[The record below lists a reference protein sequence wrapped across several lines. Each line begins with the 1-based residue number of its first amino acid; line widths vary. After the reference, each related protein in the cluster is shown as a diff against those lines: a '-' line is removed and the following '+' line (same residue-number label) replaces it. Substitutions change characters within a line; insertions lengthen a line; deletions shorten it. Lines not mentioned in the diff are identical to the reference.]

1 MTASLRKSGLP
12 FMEEIPWGSH
22 ICLFYETEDDLLDT
36 HVAYFGAGLES
47 NEFCVWAISE
57 PLTAEKAQASLRQ
70 GIPDF
75 DRHLATGSIEFI
87 FGRDWYLKGDE
98 FDLQRITSGW
108 HDKLRQALERGYE
121 GLRISGNA
129 FWIESNHW
137 KEFCEYEEELDRSL
151 AGQPMLVLCTY
162 ALGASRAVDV
172 LDVTRAHNFTIARRR
187 GEWQLMETPELR
199 QANQQIKVLNDAL
212 TVMSEAASGHD
223 ALTER
228 ERAVLAQIVKGA
240 SSKEA
245 ARNLGISPR
254 TVDFHRANIIG
265 KLGAKNTADL
275 VRVVLSKR

>member
-1 MTASLRKSGLP
+1 
-12 FMEEIPWGSH
+12 MEEIPWGSH

-75 DRHLATGSIEFI
+75 DRHLAAGRIEFI

-172 LDVTRAHNFTIARRR
+172 LDVTRAHNSTIARRR